1 MTRVGA
7 FLLFPTICTVVVLAQ
22 ITTPTYRVP
31 SDYAYFAAEK
41 KELPP
46 YPSEALRNEI
56 GGDVILVVEFST
68 DGSVEVANRISG
80 NSLLVPAG
88 IQAIKNWKFRP
99 IKEKGQK
106 AKGIAYIGFHFVP
119 TDSKVFASFPLG
131 KWEQTPAADP
141 AGTEG
146 ANQPALVHI
155 GRGIA
160 AQNKIGGANPNYPQA
175 AKWNHIE
182 GPVEL
187 RAIIDREGHISLLEV
202 MKTPSPDLA
211 ISAVEAV
218 KTWQYKPY
226 SLNGE
231 NVDVETEVV
240 VNYEL
245 R

>member
-1 MTRVGA
+1 MRCRR
-7 FLLFPTICTVVVLAQ
+7 P
-22 ITTPTYRVP
+22 
-31 SDYAYFAAEK
+31 
-41 KELPP
+41 
-46 YPSEALRNEI
+46 
-56 GGDVILVVEFST
+56 ST
-68 DGSVEVANRISG
+68 DYYSDLSRSFGLCVFHGREEGTAALSFGSPTQWDRWGRDPGRRVFDRWKCGSRNKISG

-88 IQAIKNWKFRP
+88 TQAIKNWKFRP

-155 GRGIA
+155 GRGTA
-160 AQNKIGGANPNYPQA
+160 AQKKIGGANPNYPQA
-175 AKWNHIE
+175 AKRNHIE

-231 NVDVETEVV
+231 NLDVETEVV